1 MDLAMQRTEALRM
14 GQDLLVELAWK
25 RMLTQEGMPMAKG
38 PYGSVQAD
46 WLAQNLAHELSG
58 QMGSR
63 TEVGHGA

>member
-1 MDLAMQRTEALRM
+1 MDMGVQNAEALRM
-14 GQDLLVELAWK
+14 GQDFLVELAWK

-38 PYGSVQAD
+38 ACGSVQAD

-63 TEVGHGA
+63 MEGGHGI